1 MSEPAQSS
9 PSLRSFRNAPHDFSA
24 EAIGGTVAAHPDAEW
39 NPSGFI
45 HQASPVVTAD
55 GDPAVAV
62 ISGGGSGHEPMHSGF
77 IGRGMLAAA
86 CPGHLFTSPN
96 AVQIAEA
103 TKWADQGRG
112 VLHVVKN
119 YTGDVMNFSVA
130 RRMNPEVETATV
142 VVKEDIATETEGT
155 GNDDGP
161 GRRGTAATILVEKV
175 AGAAAQRGDDLEG
188 VRAIAQWVADNS
200 RSMAVALAPGYLPT
214 SGRDTFDLDSGDME
228 VGVGIHGERGV
239 AREKITSA
247 RDIVEA
253 ILPRIVEALGLSD
266 GDEVVCLTNGLGGT
280 TLLEIHLIF
289 GEVLT
294 WLAERGIRVRRS
306 LNGTFVTSVNMHG
319 VSLTLARCNDEI
331 AELLNA
337 PTSAPAWPT
346 VIGVESAYAPAE
358 MSFEDKLPADGAD
371 NTWLS
376 DFIRRAQAGVDDLTE
391 LDRVAGDGD
400 FGANI
405 HAAFGDIDLPL
416 HGADHDVLEGLAHR
430 CLVRSGGTSGA
441 VFGTLFT
448 ELSNAAEGNLATGSL
463 AAGLGNAYEA
473 IHELG
478 GAEYGDKTM
487 VDALYPAAQ
496 AVAKLDASA
505 PVEDALAAAREA
517 AEEGVRA
524 TRELSARKGRAS
536 YLGDSTKDVPDP
548 GAILVTWLF
557 GGSGGVDS
565 FRQFGGASPR

>member
-1 MSEPAQSS
+1 MADNAQPS
-9 PSLRSFRNAPHDFSA
+9 PPLRSFRNNPHDFSA
-24 EAIGGTVAAHPDAEW
+24 EAVGGTVAAHPDAEW
-39 NPSGFI
+39 NPAGFI
-45 HQASPVVTAD
+45 YQASPVVTD
-55 GDPAVAV
+55 SGEPAVAV

-103 TKWADQGRG
+103 TAWADQGRG

-130 RRMNPEVETATV
+130 CRMTPEVETATV
-142 VVKEDIATETEGT
+142 VVKEDIATERGDEE
-155 GNDDGP
+155 GP

-175 AGAAAQRGDDLEG
+175 AGAAARRGDDLET
-188 VRAIAQWVADNS
+188 VREKAQWVADNS

-239 AREKITSA
+239 AREKIKSA

-253 ILPRIVEALGLSD
+253 ILPGIVEALGLAD

-280 TLLEIHLIF
+280 TLLEIHLVF

-294 WLAERGIRVRRS
+294 WLAERGITVRRS

-319 VSLTLARCNDEI
+319 VSVTLTRCNDEI
-331 AELLNA
+331 AELLDA
-337 PTSAPAWPT
+337 PTSTPAWPAA
-346 VIGVESAYAPAE
+346 IGTEATFAPAE
-358 MSFEDKLPADGAD
+358 MSFADKLPETGEE
-371 NTWLS
+371 NLWLTG
-376 DFIRRAQAGVDDLTE
+376 FIERAQAGVDDLTE
-391 LDRVAGDGD
+391 LDRIAGDGD

-405 HAAFGDIDLPL
+405 DAAFGDIELPL
-416 HGADHDVLEGLAHR
+416 RGRDGDILEGLAHR

-448 ELSNAAEGNLATGSL
+448 ELSHAVEDRLTTESL
-463 AAGLGNAYEA
+463 AAGLNSAYEA

-487 VDALYPAAQ
+487 VDALYPAAR
-496 AVAKLDASA
+496 
-505 PVEDALAAAREA
+505 ALAGIDPGTPLEEAMAAAREA
-517 AEEGVRA
+517 AVEGVA
-524 TRELSARKGRAS
+524 HTREISAKKGRAS
-536 YLGDSTKDVPDP
+536 YLGESTKDVPDP
-548 GAILVTWLF
+548 GAIVVTWLL
-557 GGSGGVDS
+557 GSEDPV
-565 FRQFGGASPR
+565 ATHYTV

>member
-1 MSEPAQSS
+1 MSDNAQSS
-9 PSLRSFRNAPHDFSA
+9 PSVRSFRNNPRDFSA

-39 NPSGFI
+39 NPAGFI
-45 HQASPVVTAD
+45 HLSSPVVTED
-55 GDPAVAV
+55 GEPAVAV
-62 ISGGGSGHEPMHSGF
+62 VSGGGSGHEPMHSGF

-86 CPGHLFTSPN
+86 CPGYLFTSPN

-130 RRMNPEVETATV
+130 RRMNPDVETATV
-142 VVKEDIATETEGT
+142 VVGEDIATERGDE
-155 GNDDGP
+155 DGP

-175 AGAAAQRGDDLEG
+175 AGAAARRGDGLEQ
-188 VRAIAQWVADNS
+188 VRKKAQWVADNS

-214 SGRDTFDLDSGDME
+214 SGRDTFDLDSGEME

-239 AREKITSA
+239 AREKIKPA

-253 ILPRIVEALGLSD
+253 ILPDIAEALGLAE

-280 TLLEIHLIF
+280 TLLEIHLVF

-294 WLAERGIRVRRS
+294 WLAERGITVRRS

-319 VSLTLARCNDEI
+319 VSVTLARCNDEI
-331 AELLNA
+331 AELLDA
-337 PTSAPAWPT
+337 PTAAPAWPGA
-346 VIGVESAYAPAE
+346 IGTKAEFAPAK
-358 MSFEDKLPADGAD
+358 MTFADKLPEAGENNA
-371 NTWLS
+371 WLTG
-376 DFIRRAQAGVDDLTE
+376 FIERAQAGVDDLTE
-391 LDRVAGDGD
+391 LDRIAGDGD

-405 HAAFGDIDLPL
+405 DAAFGDIELPL
-416 HGADHDVLEGLAHR
+416 RGSDGDILDGLAHR

-448 ELSNAAEGNLATGSL
+448 ELAHAVEDRLTAETLKD
-463 AAGLGNAYEA
+463 GLNSAYEA

-478 GAEYGDKTM
+478 GAKYGDKTV
-487 VDALYPAAQ
+487 VDALYPAARALDNVAPDTPLEDVM
-496 AVAKLDASA
+496 AVARDAA
-505 PVEDALAAAREA
+505 V
-517 AEEGVRA
+517 EGVRN
-524 TRELSARKGRAS
+524 TRELSAKKGRAS
-536 YLGDSTKDVPDP
+536 YLGESARDLPDP
-548 GAILVTWLF
+548 GAIVVTWLL
-557 GGSGGVDS
+557 GGEDRVED
-565 FRQFGGASPR
+565 FR